1 MVKLRKRYFAIPF
14 LLIFVYAM
22 IRPEIIALF
31 CNPYE
36 EYDDA
41 FSSAIFDGDPMVP
54 AETIQEIT
62 FYELPPEMDL
72 PCERTRKKMRL
83 IRRITD
89 KTTIEAL
96 VSAINNS
103 SGRDSYGKSRVRMSN
118 QLGIE
123 IIANDQRKTFLIIWI
138 FGDEIYVQPFPEK
151 RFNYNSFFTFRKKLH
166 SLLLEEGILDQL
178 SGYAEFMAEQ
188 QGQ

>member
-22 IRPEIIALF
+22 IKPEITALF

-36 EYDDA
+36 EYNDA
-41 FSSAIFDGDPMVP
+41 FSSAIFDGNPMVP

-62 FYELPPEMDL
+62 FYELPPEMDF

-83 IRRITD
+83 IQRITD
-89 KTTIEAL
+89 KKSIKTL

-103 SGRDSYGKSRVRMSN
+103 SGRDSYGESSIRMSN

-123 IIANDQRKTFLIIWI
+123 IIANDQRKTFLSVWI
-138 FGDEIYVQPFPEK
+138 FGDKIYVMPFPEK
-151 RFNYNSFFTFRKKLH
+151 RFKYNRFFTYRQKLH
-166 SLLLEEGILDQL
+166 ALLLEDGILAQL

-188 QGQ
+188 QSQ